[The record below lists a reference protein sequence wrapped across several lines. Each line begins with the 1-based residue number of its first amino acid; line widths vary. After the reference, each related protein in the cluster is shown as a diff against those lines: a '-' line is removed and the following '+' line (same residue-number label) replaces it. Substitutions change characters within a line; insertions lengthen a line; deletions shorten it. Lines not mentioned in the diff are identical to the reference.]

1 MNNPLLFN
9 IAMGRTK
16 PENIRH
22 KDADCPFCHPEQLT
36 DILAQDGSIIW
47 LMNKYPVLERTWQT
61 VIIEGDD
68 CHSEYS
74 RFPLDKAEHVLSFSL
89 EKWQETM
96 ARPEFTSVLY
106 FKNYGPMSGGSI
118 RHPHSQIVGLYDYDY
133 REDIKEYHLDG
144 WTVGETDAYRITISD
159 KPIIGFF
166 EFNIQFDP
174 HCHRRVLALRIQ
186 QILRYLLGDFSRYAA
201 SYNLFFYDLHS
212 SHYYVKIVPRYLT
225 SPLYV
230 GYRISQ
236 VGNDE
241 RIHSMLDE
249 LRAAIKN

>member
-96 ARPEFTSVLY
+96 ARPESTSVLY

-118 RHPHSQIVGLYDYDY
+118 RHPHSQIVGLYDYNY

-159 KPIIGFF
+159 KPIIRFF
-166 EFNIQFDP
+166 RIQHSVRSSLPSTSTSTP
-174 HCHRRVLALRIQ
+174 HSTNLTIFVGRFFTVCCVIQLILLRPSHLALLCKNRTALFNVTTVCRLSYQ
-186 QILRYLLGDFSRYAA
+186 PSR
-201 SYNLFFYDLHS
+201 
-212 SHYYVKIVPRYLT
+212 
-225 SPLYV
+225 
-230 GYRISQ
+230 
-236 VGNDE
+236 
-241 RIHSMLDE
+241 
-249 LRAAIKN
+249 